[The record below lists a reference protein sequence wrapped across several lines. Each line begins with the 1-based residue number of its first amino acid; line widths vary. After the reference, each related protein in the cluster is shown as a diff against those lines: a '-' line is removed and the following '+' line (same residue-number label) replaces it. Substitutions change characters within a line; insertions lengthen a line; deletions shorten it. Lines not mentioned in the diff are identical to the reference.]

1 MNCIPLYVLPVWV
14 FKCLFKLPAREDA
27 NSHWLHLFDCSPV
40 CVFRCF
46 LKLLSW
52 ENAESH
58 WLHLFWFFSN
68 MCFQMCLQIAR
79 PRDFSSVFSNCFSK
93 GMQIHIGCT
102 FARLNYL
109 RCSSL
114 SLGPL
119 HWSCSNLNHVVQDF
133 DSSSCAANKKCCLL
147 HESRFKLRKYL
158 DCKFVFGLAKTLE
171 SETQQKSSIAF
182 YATGSTLHEY
192 LKKKNLFIKIGPVIQ
207 FWLRKWLNWIWEVW
221 IFHPKYPYWFFDNPD
236 ELRVL
241 SSSV

>member
-1 MNCIPLYVLPVWV
+1 
-14 FKCLFKLPAREDA
+14 
-27 NSHWLHLFDCSPV
+27 
-40 CVFRCF
+40 
-46 LKLLSW
+46 
-52 ENAESH
+52 
-58 WLHLFWFFSN
+58 

-192 LKKKNLFIKIGPVIQ
+192 LKKKNLFQCKGGESTQKLHGIPPNMCCVMYFQAESKKMKCGC
-207 FWLRKWLNWIWEVW
+207 
-221 IFHPKYPYWFFDNPD
+221 
-236 ELRVL
+236 
-241 SSSV
+241 